1 MRAREPFTLYKR
13 KMGNKIVFY
22 YVVYDESGCRR
33 KFSTGCMTKT
43 QAMAYV
49 MELYRT
55 NSLIPD
61 RKKPAPALTLKE
73 YTLTWWKEGCSYIK
87 AEALRGRVLTQQY
100 IKTNRQLMEKYILPT
115 FGPSPLSEITTNK
128 IENWQRY
135 LLDKKK
141 LAPKSANNILSIL
154 SVMMDEAR
162 RQNIIPTNPCS
173 EVRTLAKNSKA
184 RGILTLEEAK
194 DLLTNLAYWD
204 NPVAYAASLLAACTG
219 MRLGEIRALRPSDIK
234 DGYIHIQH
242 SVDLQGA
249 LKDTKT
255 GDSRDLPLPP
265 RLMATLIELC
275 RHVEKCDR
283 VFSIAGIP
291 LSSKTIRNGL
301 YQALIAKGISEK
313 EREKRNITFH
323 SWRHFLNSQLLSQGV
338 NAEKTRKITGH
349 ATASM
354 TEHYSHFLV
363 EDFRD
368 VLQVTEGIIV
378 KNTTIEKN

>member
-1 MRAREPFTLYKR
+1 MRAKEPFTLTKR
-13 KMGNKIVFY
+13 KIGKRIVFY
-22 YVVYDESGCRR
+22 YLIYDEKGIRHR
-33 KFSTGCMTKT
+33 LSTGCTTKP
-43 QAMAYV
+43 QALAYV

-61 RKKPAPALTLKE
+61 KKKPVPVLTIKE
-73 YTLTWWKEGCSYIK
+73 YTMTWWTDACSYVK

-100 IKTNRQLMEKYILPT
+100 IKTNRQLMMKYILPT

-154 SVMMDEAR
+154 SVMMEEAR
-162 RQNIIPTNPCS
+162 RQGLIPTNPCS
-173 EVRTLAKNSKA
+173 EVRTMAKNTKP

-194 DLLTNLAYWD
+194 ELLTNLYYWE

-234 DGYIHIQH
+234 DGYIHIEH

-249 LKDTKT
+249 LKSTKT

-265 RLMATLIELC
+265 SLMKTLIELC
-275 RHVEKCDR
+275 KHVEKSDR

-291 LSSKTIRNGL
+291 MSSKIIRNAL
-301 YQALIAKGISEK
+301 YDALIAKGITENERK
-313 EREKRNITFH
+313 ERNITFH
-323 SWRHFLNSQLLSQGV
+323 SWRHFLNSQLLSHGV
-338 NAEKTRKITGH
+338 NGEKTRKITGH

-363 EDFRD
+363 EDFKD
-368 VLQVTEGIIV
+368 VLLITEGIV
-378 KNTTIEKN
+378 EKK